1 MVEKVSAPPQKKPRT
16 KWCELFLLQEKKRR
30 LTEEDWLPVTRPV
43 PRSPIAL
50 LFSGRLGTLQH
61 PGGQT
66 TATASQFRPR
76 GDSETAVLLK
86 AP

>member
-43 PRSPIAL
+43 PRSLIAL
-50 LFSGRLGTLQH
+50 ACQRQVGDFATPRWADRGHGQSVQTS
-61 PGGQT
+61 GGQ
-66 TATASQFRPR
+66 R
-76 GDSETAVLLK
+76 DSCTS
-86 AP
+86 